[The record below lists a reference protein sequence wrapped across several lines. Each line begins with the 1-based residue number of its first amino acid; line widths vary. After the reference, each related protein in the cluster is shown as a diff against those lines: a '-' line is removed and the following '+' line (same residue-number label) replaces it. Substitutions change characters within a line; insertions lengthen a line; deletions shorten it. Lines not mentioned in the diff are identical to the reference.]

1 MARTISGAIL
11 ALILTAFTAVDV
23 QAQGG
28 PKGGEPG
35 AGAGMMMGPGM
46 MGPGNFHFS
55 CNPRAAGLAEWRI
68 NRIEAAVKPNE
79 AQKARLS
86 ELRAASLKAAET
98 IASACTGS
106 MPAKS
111 TERLVLME
119 KRLDA
124 MQQAIKIVRPA
135 FEAFYAS
142 LESEQQAKLD
152 TIGPRRWGWRNWR
165 WPWS

>member
-1 MARTISGAIL
+1 MARKITGAAV
-11 ALILTAFTAVDV
+11 ALILTAFVAVDAR
-23 QAQGG
+23 AQGG

-35 AGAGMMMGPGM
+35 PGPGMMMGPGM
-46 MGPGNFHFS
+46 MGPVNFRFS

-68 NRIEAAVKPNE
+68 SRIEAAVKPNE
-79 AQKARLS
+79 AQTVKLS

-98 IASACTGS
+98 ITSACSGD

-111 TERLVLME
+111 TERLALME
-119 KRLDA
+119 KRVDA
-124 MQQAIKIVRPA
+124 MQQAIRIIRPA

-142 LESEQQAKLD
+142 LDSEQQAKLD
-152 TIGPRRWGWRNWR
+152 AIGPRRWGWRNWR